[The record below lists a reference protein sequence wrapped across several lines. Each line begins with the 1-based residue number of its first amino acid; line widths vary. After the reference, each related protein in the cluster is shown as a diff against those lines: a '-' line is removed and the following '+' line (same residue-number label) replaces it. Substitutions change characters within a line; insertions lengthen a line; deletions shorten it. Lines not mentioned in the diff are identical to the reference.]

1 MSLKTRNQ
9 CNQSSADVRL
19 GGSFIRVE
27 EWSVLGAGI
36 ATGKIFGGT
45 QETLDEERGKKE
57 EEKRKK
63 KNPNKYL
70 NLPIGQVF
78 LE

>member
-1 MSLKTRNQ
+1 MPLKTRNQ
-9 CNQSSADVRL
+9 FNQSSADVRL

-36 ATGKIFGGT
+36 ATGKICGGT

-57 EEKRKK
+57 EEKRKTK
-63 KNPNKYL
+63 QNKT
-70 NLPIGQVF
+70 NI
-78 LE
+78 